1 MYCRE
6 VASGQCD
13 GAATPRVVKET
24 VATALVDGRNGIGSV
39 VGEFS
44 MDLAIT
50 KAKKSGCAW
59 VTATGSNHYGI
70 VAHYTLRAVDA
81 GLIGI
86 SVTNT
91 SPLVVP
97 TRAQQCVFG
106 TNPLSF
112 AAPSTGDPFVLD
124 MATSTAAIGKVEIQA
139 RKELP
144 IPSAWGVDKEGKET
158 HNPHAV
164 LDGGGLM
171 PLGGPEAT
179 AGYKGYG
186 LAMMVE
192 VMCGMMG
199 GGMYAHHIRK
209 WSGKEQREADMGQS
223 FIAVDPEAFA
233 PNFQSRLG
241 KFIQEMRQLKPS
253 EDGVPVLVAGD
264 PERAHIQKV
273 KDKGGIFY
281 HTNLLTHLKTL
292 ADQLSVD
299 ELKTIKKHTL

>member
-1 MYCRE
+1 
-6 VASGQCD
+6 
-13 GAATPRVVKET
+13 
-24 VATALVDGRNGIGSV
+24 
-39 VGEFS
+39 
-44 MDLAIT
+44 
-50 KAKKSGCAW
+50 
-59 VTATGSNHYGI
+59 
-70 VAHYTLRAVDA
+70 
-81 GLIGI
+81 
-86 SVTNT
+86 
-91 SPLVVP
+91 
-97 TRAQQCVFG
+97 
-106 TNPLSF
+106 
-112 AAPSTGDPFVLD
+112 